1 VTEIVPRWEWRTFD
15 VGSAASGFETLTP
28 YDVVDSSE
36 IYLLSAVDA
45 DVVKIRADLMD
56 VKHLREVHAVGLEL
70 WTPVMKARFPL
81 PADDLVAALG
91 ALGVSLDGPPARPSY
106 TVAGLLREVVE
117 PHPELLALEVR
128 KHRRRYLVDGC
139 MVELTDVSTD
149 RGSTR
154 TVAVESED
162 ADLVIAT
169 IDRLGLSPGGN
180 TNYGR
185 GMKRLVGFPT
195 RCFAVVDVG
204 TNSVKFHIGERLVDG
219 AWRTVVDRAD
229 VTRLGEGLQKTGRLN
244 PEPMARTVAAITAM
258 VEESRRHR
266 VAGLA
271 VVGTA
276 GLRTAANGGDLARSV
291 RERCGAVVETI
302 SGDDEA
308 RLAYRAATADLASQG
323 SRVVFDTGG
332 GSSQFSFGE
341 GDRVE
346 ERFSVEV
353 GAVRFTEQF
362 GLDGA
367 VDDDVLAGAFA
378 AIEEALAR
386 LDGRPS
392 PETLVGMGGALTNL
406 AAVRH
411 GLSSY
416 DPDVVHGTVLD
427 TAEIDRQIELYR
439 TRSTAERRTVVG
451 LQPARAE
458 VILAGACIVRTVMR
472 TLGADHVRV
481 SDRGLRYGLLAER
494 FGWTPGTARR
504 PPPEVP

>member
-1 VTEIVPRWEWRTFD
+1 VAEIVPRWEWRTFD
-15 VGSAASGFETLTP
+15 VGEAASVFEPLTP

-36 IYLLSAVDA
+36 IYLLSAADA

-56 VKHLREVHAVGLEL
+56 VKHLREVDDAGLEL
-70 WTPVMKARFPL
+70 WTPAMKAGFPL
-81 PADDLVAALG
+81 LADDLLTALG
-91 ALGVSLDGPPARPSY
+91 ALRVSLDEPPARSSY
-106 TVAGLLREVVE
+106 TVAELLGELVE
-117 PHPELLALEVR
+117 PHPDLLALEVG

-139 MVELTDVSTD
+139 MVELTDVTTP

-162 ADLVIAT
+162 AELVVAT
-169 IDRLGLSPGGN
+169 IERLGLSPGGN
-180 TNYGR
+180 ANYAR
-185 GMKRLVGFPT
+185 GMKRLIGFPT
-195 RCFAVVDVG
+195 RHFAVVDVG
-204 TNSVKFHIGERLVDG
+204 TNSVKFHIGERLGDG
-219 AWRTVVDRAD
+219 TWRTVVDRAD
-229 VTRLGEGLQKTGRLN
+229 VTRLGEGLQQSGRLN
-244 PEPMARTVAAITAM
+244 PEPMARTIAAIASM
-258 VEESRRHR
+258 VEESRRHC

-276 GLRTAANGGDLARSV
+276 GLRMAANGGDLV
-291 RERCGAVVETI
+291 RAVHEQCGVVVEII

-308 RLAYRAATADLASQG
+308 RLAYRAATADLTSQG

-332 GSSQFSFGE
+332 GSSQFSFGA

-346 ERFSVEV
+346 ERFSVDV

-367 VDDDVLAGAFA
+367 VDDD
-378 AIEEALAR
+378 ILAR
-386 LDGRPS
+386 ALDAIAEGLAPLGGRPS

-411 GLSSY
+411 ELSSY

-427 TAEIDRQIELYR
+427 AAEVDRQIELFGSR
-439 TRSTAERRTVVG
+439 DAEERRTVVG

-472 TLGADHVRV
+472 MLGADSVRV

-494 FGWTPGTARR
+494 FG
-504 PPPEVP
+504 

>member
-1 VTEIVPRWEWRTFD
+1 VAEIVPRWEWRTFD
-15 VGSAASGFETLTP
+15 VGDAASAFETLTP

-36 IYLLSAVDA
+36 TYLLSARDA
-45 DVVKIRADLMD
+45 DVVKIRAGLMD
-56 VKHLREVHAVGLEL
+56 VKHLREVDVAGLEL
-70 WTPVMKARFPL
+70 WTPVMKAGFPL
-81 PADDLVAALG
+81 LADDLVAALA
-91 ALGVSLDGPPARPSY
+91 ALGVSLDAPPARTSY
-106 TVAGLLREVVE
+106 TEPELLSEVVE
-117 PHPELLALEVR
+117 PHPDLLALEVR

-139 MVELTDVSTD
+139 MVELTDVGTD

-154 TVAVESED
+154 TIAVESED
-162 ADLVIAT
+162 AALVVAT
-169 IDRLGLSPGGN
+169 IERLGLSPGGN
-180 TNYGR
+180 ANYAR

-195 RCFAVVDVG
+195 GCFGVVDVG
-204 TNSVKFHIGERLVDG
+204 TNSVKFHIGERLGDG
-219 AWRTVVDRAD
+219 TWRTVVDRAD

-244 PEPMARTVAAITAM
+244 PEPMDRTVGAIAAM

-276 GLRTAANGGDLARSV
+276 GLRMAANGRDLV
-291 RERCGAVVETI
+291 RAVQERCGVVVEII

-308 RLAYRAATADLASQG
+308 RLAYRAATADLAPTG

-367 VDDDVLAGAFA
+367 VDDDVLAEALT
-378 AIEEALAR
+378 AIGEGLAR

-392 PETLVGMGGALTNL
+392 PEMLVGMGGALTNL

-411 GLSSY
+411 GLTSY

-427 TAEIDRQIELYR
+427 AAEVDRQIELFR
-439 TRSTAERRTVVG
+439 TRDAEERRTVVG

-472 TLGADHVRV
+472 RLGQDSVRV

-494 FGWTPGTARR
+494 FG
-504 PPPEVP
+504 